1 MSDKKRKRTEDGSS
15 QKTSKKAA
23 IDDVASSSAL
33 PQNIKVSSLVRPK
46 LSPPVIGMFS
56 LRVCLPPTRERSVTN
71 LSFAVAT
78 APGLSVS
85 PSVQFNPYTKLRK
98 ASSKSRNAPVL
109 GDILLHSSSHR
120 SLDYTAREE
129 QSQNGEGFLR
139 HYIGV
144 FDPKTG
150 ELEVVEARKVTVR
163 GSVRSQQAPA
173 EAMSAIESKVSF
185 TRVLSSQSMRPH
197 SGMSLPI
204 VQTNMDMRTDLGQAF
219 GTKKA
224 KKALVSKVEN
234 AITAINNASSR
245 DSGAGEAALMASI
258 KTAAANMPTR
268 DELQAAVDGAK
279 PVPKGN
285 YDAAEIQDV
294 YDPDQIIGSDV
305 LNAIPVRDW
314 QTANKNDENV
324 QLTSRYVANRLRR
337 VGEHAESLKRLRI
350 LRYLYFLMTFIKMAK
365 PGKNG
370 VRKLPPRDK
379 LREALSPAPDVVL
392 DSLRHKFA
400 DGTQMRKIHADLI
413 MTTCCVL
420 ASIIDSFEVDTFD
433 LREDLQ
439 LEQKQ
444 LNSYFAEIG
453 ARTKPVVNG
462 DKKTTI
468 AKLALPLQFPKVSMG
483 RRK

>member
-1 MSDKKRKRTEDGSS
+1 MSEKKRKRTEDGSS
-15 QKTSKKAA
+15 QKKSKKAA
-23 IDDVASSSAL
+23 VDDAASSSAL

-46 LSPPVIGMFS
+46 LSPPVI
-56 LRVCLPPTRERSVTN
+56 
-71 LSFAVAT
+71 AT
-78 APGLSVS
+78 VPGLSVP
-85 PSVQFNPYTKLRK
+85 PSVQFDPFTKLRK

-120 SLDYTAREE
+120 SIDYTAREE

-173 EAMSAIESKVSF
+173 EAMSAIEEK
-185 TRVLSSQSMRPH
+185 
-197 SGMSLPI
+197 
-204 VQTNMDMRTDLGQAF
+204 TNMNLRTDLGQAF

-224 KKALVSKVEN
+224 KKALVSRVEN
-234 AITAINNASSR
+234 AITAANNASSR

-258 KTAAANMPTR
+258 KTAAENMPTR

-285 YDAAEIQDV
+285 YDATEIQDV
-294 YDPDQIIGSDV
+294 YDPNQIIGSDV

-324 QLTSRYVANRLRR
+324 QLSSRYVANRLRR

-350 LRYLYFLMTFIKMAK
+350 LRYLYFLMTFIKIAK

-444 LNSYFAEIG
+444 LNSYFSEIG
-453 ARTKPVVNG
+453 ARMKPVVNG

>member
-1 MSDKKRKRTEDGSS
+1 MSEKKRKRTEDGSS

-23 IDDVASSSAL
+23 IDDVVSSSAL

-46 LSPPVIGMFS
+46 LSPPVI
-56 LRVCLPPTRERSVTN
+56 
-71 LSFAVAT
+71 AT

-173 EAMSAIESKVSF
+173 EAMSAIESK
-185 TRVLSSQSMRPH
+185 
-197 SGMSLPI
+197 
-204 VQTNMDMRTDLGQAF
+204 TNMDMRTDLGQAF

-350 LRYLYFLMTFIKMAK
+350 LRYLYFLMTFIKIAK

-379 LREALSPAPDVVL
+379 LREALSPAPDIVL

>member
-1 MSDKKRKRTEDGSS
+1 MSEKKRKRTEDGSS

-23 IDDVASSSAL
+23 IDDVVSSSAL

-163 GSVRSQQAPA
+163 GS
-173 EAMSAIESKVSF
+173 
-185 TRVLSSQSMRPH
+185 SMRPH

-324 QLTSRYVANRLRR
+324 QLTSRYVANRLPR

-350 LRYLYFLMTFIKMAK
+350 LRYLYFLMTFIKIAK

>member
-1 MSDKKRKRTEDGSS
+1 MSDKKRKRAEDGSS
-15 QKTSKKAA
+15 QKKSKKAA
-23 IDDVASSSAL
+23 VDDAASSSAL

-46 LSPPVIGMFS
+46 LSPPVI
-56 LRVCLPPTRERSVTN
+56 
-71 LSFAVAT
+71 AT

-98 ASSKSRNAPVL
+98 ASSKSRNGPVL

-150 ELEVVEARKVTVR
+150 ELEVVEARKVTIR

-173 EAMSAIESKVSF
+173 EAMSAIEEK
-185 TRVLSSQSMRPH
+185 
-197 SGMSLPI
+197 
-204 VQTNMDMRTDLGQAF
+204 TNMDMRTDLGQAF

-224 KKALVSKVEN
+224 KKALVSRVEN
-234 AITAINNASSR
+234 AITAANNASSR
-245 DSGAGEAALMASI
+245 DSGAGEAALMATI
-258 KTAAANMPTR
+258 KAAAANMPTR

-285 YDAAEIQDV
+285 YDATEIQDV
-294 YDPDQIIGSDV
+294 YDPDQIIGPDV
-305 LNAIPVRDW
+305 LSAIPVRDW

-324 QLTSRYVANRLRR
+324 QLSSRYVANRLRR

-350 LRYLYFLMTFIKMAK
+350 LRYLYFLMTFIKIAK
-365 PGKNG
+365 PGKGG

-400 DGTQMRKIHADLI
+400 DGSQMRKVHADLI

>member
-1 MSDKKRKRTEDGSS
+1 MSEKKRKRTEDGSS

-23 IDDVASSSAL
+23 IDDVVSSSAL

-46 LSPPVIGMFS
+46 LSPPVI
-56 LRVCLPPTRERSVTN
+56 
-71 LSFAVAT
+71 AT

-173 EAMSAIESKVSF
+173 EAMSAIESK
-185 TRVLSSQSMRPH
+185 
-197 SGMSLPI
+197 
-204 VQTNMDMRTDLGQAF
+204 TNMDMRTDLGQAF

-350 LRYLYFLMTFIKMAK
+350 LRYLYFLMTFIKIAK

>member
-1 MSDKKRKRTEDGSS
+1 MSEKKRKRTEDGSS

-23 IDDVASSSAL
+23 IDDVVSSSAL

-46 LSPPVIGMFS
+46 LSPPVI
-56 LRVCLPPTRERSVTN
+56 
-71 LSFAVAT
+71 AT

-173 EAMSAIESKVSF
+173 EAMSAIESK
-185 TRVLSSQSMRPH
+185 
-197 SGMSLPI
+197 
-204 VQTNMDMRTDLGQAF
+204 TNMDMRTDLGQAF

-279 PVPKGN
+279 PVPKGH

-350 LRYLYFLMTFIKMAK
+350 LRYLYFLMTFIKIAK

-370 VRKLPPRDK
+370 VRKLPPCDK
-379 LREALSPAPDVVL
+379 LREALSPAPDIVL

>member
-1 MSDKKRKRTEDGSS
+1 MVTCIYSIITSTSTHKTELKLLNSPLSPLHITSNLISEQSNMSDKKRKRAEDGTS
-15 QKTSKKAA
+15 QKKSKKAA
-23 IDDVASSSAL
+23 VDHAASSSAL
-33 PQNIKVSSLVRPK
+33 PQNIRVSSLIRPK
-46 LSPPVIGMFS
+46 LSPPVI
-56 LRVCLPPTRERSVTN
+56 
-71 LSFAVAT
+71 AT

-173 EAMSAIESKVSF
+173 EAMSAIEEK
-185 TRVLSSQSMRPH
+185 
-197 SGMSLPI
+197 
-204 VQTNMDMRTDLGQAF
+204 TNMDMRTDLGQAF

-224 KKALVSKVEN
+224 KKALVSRVEN
-234 AITAINNASSR
+234 AITAANNASSR

-258 KTAAANMPTR
+258 KSAAANMPTR
-268 DELQAAVDGAK
+268 DELQAAVNGAK

-285 YDAAEIQDV
+285 YDATEIQDV

-324 QLTSRYVANRLRR
+324 QLSSRYVANRLRR
-337 VGEHAESLKRLRI
+337 VGEHTESLKRLRI
-350 LRYLYFLMTFIKMAK
+350 LRYLYFLMTFIKIAK

-453 ARTKPVVNG
+453 ARMKQVVNG
-462 DKKTTI
+462 DKKATI

>member
-1 MSDKKRKRTEDGSS
+1 MSEKKRKRTEDGSS

-23 IDDVASSSAL
+23 IDDVVSSSAL

-46 LSPPVIGMFS
+46 LSPPVI
-56 LRVCLPPTRERSVTN
+56 
-71 LSFAVAT
+71 AT

-173 EAMSAIESKVSF
+173 EAMSAIESK
-185 TRVLSSQSMRPH
+185 
-197 SGMSLPI
+197 
-204 VQTNMDMRTDLGQAF
+204 TNMDMRTDLGQAF

-324 QLTSRYVANRLRR
+324 QLTSRYVANRLPR

-350 LRYLYFLMTFIKMAK
+350 LRYLYFLMTFIKIAK